1 MSQWLSM
8 KVLVIGVNTRHIACS
23 ASRAGYTV
31 YTLGRFDDVD
41 LKACSEESV
50 IHDMPDVNDPDLPE
64 LAPLVRTLLP
74 VDLIVLGPGFEHLGN
89 WVEEITHGNVP
100 VLNNPPHIFANISD
114 KAWLAG
120 KLKILNLPHPF
131 TVPLDSLKTPEDWT
145 GGYPAFLKPR
155 FGAGGV
161 ENRLVIDLKNLEM
174 TMAVLDSSQYLLQ
187 EYIKG
192 TVASVSIISTGKQ
205 AVAIAVNEQLAGI
218 DTLTGMPFAYC
229 GNITPYISEYND
241 WMRETSMNLAVGL
254 ELVGSNGVDFIITD
268 KGPVVLEVNP
278 RFQGSIDTVERST
291 GLNIFRLHHESF
303 QGKLPVCGDSQCF
316 SIKTIFFAPRRLVVE
331 KKEYDY
337 LVQCYNEGTAADV
350 PLNGT
355 VCEKDEPVV
364 SFLSEGNSRMGV
376 VRQAEQLVDGLT
388 DIIEDTH
395 TEV

>member
-1 MSQWLSM
+1 MSQWSSM

-31 YTLGRFDDVD
+31 YTLSRFDDVD
-41 LKACSEESV
+41 LKACSEELV
-50 IHDMPDVNDPDLPE
+50 IHDMPDVHDLDLPE
-64 LAPLVRTLLP
+64 LVPLIRTLLP
-74 VDLIVLGPGFEHLGN
+74 VDLIVLGPGFEHLGD
-89 WVEEITHGNVP
+89 WMEEITLGSVP
-100 VLNNPPHIFANISD
+100 VLNNPSHIFTSISD
-114 KAWLAG
+114 KAWLAE

-131 TVPLDSLKTPEDWT
+131 TVPLDCLDTPEDWT
-145 GGYPAFLKPR
+145 GGYPAILKPR
-155 FGAGGV
+155 LGAGGM
-161 ENRLVIDLKNLEM
+161 ENRLVIDLKDLEI
-174 TMAVLDSSQYLLQ
+174 TMAVLDSGQYLLQ

-241 WMRETSMNLAVGL
+241 WMRETSMNLAVEL

-268 KGPVVLEVNP
+268 KGPVVLEINP

-303 QGKLPVCGDSQCF
+303 QGKLPVCGEKQCF
-316 SIKTIFFAPRRLVVE
+316 SIKTIFFAPQRLVVE

-350 PLNGT
+350 PLKGT

-376 VRQAEQLVDGLT
+376 VRQAEQLVNGLT
-388 DIIEDTH
+388 NIIEDTH

>member
-1 MSQWLSM
+1 M

-31 YTLGRFDDVD
+31 YTLGRFNDVD
-41 LKACSEESV
+41 LKACSDRSV
-50 IHDMPDVNDPDLPE
+50 IHDMPDVHDLDLPE
-64 LAPLVRTLLP
+64 LIPLFRTLLP
-74 VDLIVLGPGFEHLGN
+74 VDFIVLGPGFEHLGN
-89 WVEEITHGNVP
+89 WVEEITGNVP
-100 VLNNPPHIFANISD
+100 VLNNPPHIFTNISD
-114 KAWLAG
+114 KAWLAK

-131 TVPLDSLKTPEDWT
+131 TVSLDSLKTPEDWT
-145 GGYPAFLKPR
+145 GGYPAIIKPR
-155 FGAGGV
+155 FGAGGM
-161 ENRLVIDLKNLEM
+161 ENRLVIDLKDLEM
-174 TMAVLDSSQYLLQ
+174 TMNVLDSGQYLLQ

-192 TVASVSIISTGKQ
+192 TVTSVSIISTGKQ

-241 WMRETSMNLAVGL
+241 WMRETSMNLAKEL
-254 ELVGSNGVDFIITD
+254 ALVGSNGVDFIITD

-291 GLNIFRLHHESF
+291 GLNIFRLHHGSF

-331 KKEYDY
+331 KRVYDY

-350 PLNGT
+350 PSKGT

-364 SFLSEGNSRMGV
+364 SFLSEGNSRMEV
-376 VRQAEQLVDGLT
+376 VSQAEQLVNGLT

-395 TEV
+395 SEV

>member
-1 MSQWLSM
+1 MSQWSSM

-31 YTLGRFDDVD
+31 YTLGRFNDVD
-41 LKACSEESV
+41 LKACSDRSV
-50 IHDMPDVNDPDLPE
+50 IHDMPDVHDLDLPE
-64 LAPLVRTLLP
+64 LIPLFRTLLP
-74 VDLIVLGPGFEHLGN
+74 VDFIVLGPGFEHLGN
-89 WVEEITHGNVP
+89 WVEEITGNVP
-100 VLNNPPHIFANISD
+100 VLNNPPHIFTNISD
-114 KAWLAG
+114 KAWLAK

-131 TVPLDSLKTPEDWT
+131 TVSLDSLKTPEDWT
-145 GGYPAFLKPR
+145 GGYPAIIKPR
-155 FGAGGV
+155 FGAGGM
-161 ENRLVIDLKNLEM
+161 ENRLVIDLKDLEM
-174 TMAVLDSSQYLLQ
+174 TMNVLDSGQYLLQ

-192 TVASVSIISTGKQ
+192 TVTSVSIISTGKQ

-229 GNITPYISEYND
+229 GNITPYMSEYND
-241 WMRETSMNLAVGL
+241 WMRETSMNLAKEL
-254 ELVGSNGVDFIITD
+254 ALVGSNGVDFIITD

-291 GLNIFRLHHESF
+291 GLNIFRLHHGSF
-303 QGKLPVCGDSQCF
+303 QGKLPVCGHSQCF

-331 KKEYDY
+331 KRVYDY

-350 PLNGT
+350 PSKGT

-364 SFLSEGNSRMGV
+364 SFLSKGNSRMEV
-376 VRQAEQLVDGLT
+376 VSQAEQLVNGLT

-395 TEV
+395 SEV